1 MVYWQPFSSAK
12 DSPMPAS
19 RLKLLFASTSLLL
32 GCLLSPLA
40 FAHAH
45 LKTQTPAANATVAAP
60 AELRLSF
67 SEGIEPSFSQVTVT
81 GADGKSIA
89 VNALNTAAGDNKTLI
104 VTPAA
109 PLAAGQYKV
118 QWQVLS
124 VDTHKSDGDYSFTVG
139 Q

>member
-1 MVYWQPFSSAK
+1 
-12 DSPMPAS
+12 MPAP
-19 RLKLLFASTSLLL
+19 RLNLLLASTALVV

-40 FAHAH
+40 LAHAH
-45 LKTQTPAANATVAAP
+45 LKSQTPAAGATVAAP

-67 SEGIEPSFSQVTVT
+67 SEGIEPSFSQVTLSA
-81 GADGKSIA
+81 ADGSNVEVK
-89 VNALNTAAGDNKTLI
+89 ALNTANGDNKTLV

-109 PLAAGQYKV
+109 PLPAGQYKV

-124 VDTHKSDGDYSFTVG
+124 VDTHKSNGTYSFTVG

>member
-1 MVYWQPFSSAK
+1 
-12 DSPMPAS
+12 MPAS
-19 RLKLLFASTSLLL
+19 RLKLLFASTTLLL
-32 GCLLSPLA
+32 GCLLSPTA

-45 LKTQTPAANATVAAP
+45 LKTQTPAAGATVAAP

-67 SEGIEPSFSQVTVT
+67 SEGVEPSFSQVTVT
-81 GADGKSIA
+81 AADGKSIA
-89 VNALNTAAGDNKTLI
+89 VEALNTAAGDNKTLI
-104 VTPAA
+104 VTPTV

-124 VDTHKSDGDYSFTVG
+124 VDTHKSNGDYSFTVG

>member
-1 MVYWQPFSSAK
+1 
-12 DSPMPAS
+12 MPAS
-19 RLKLLFASTSLLL
+19 RLKLLLASTSLLL

-40 FAHAH
+40 LAHAH
-45 LKTQTPAANATVAAP
+45 LKSQAPPADATVAAP

-81 GADGKSIA
+81 GADGKN
-89 VNALNTAAGDNKTLI
+89 VEVKALSTAAGDTKTLV

-109 PLAAGQYKV
+109 PLPAGKYKI

-124 VDTHKSDGDYSFTVG
+124 VDTHKSNGAYSFTVG